1 MDQVA
6 PRVLHYAGGEG
17 QGEGPSVLA
26 VLGVGGLGSLGPRRM
41 RARRQE
47 GPEEQQGGLGRR
59 RQGMG
64 SSGAGALGDLV
75 AQDECHDQDGV

>member
-1 MDQVA
+1 MEAGCASTLRHGELSGPARWTRWPLVSSIMQ
-6 PRVLHYAGGEG
+6 GGEG

-26 VLGVGGLGSLGPRRM
+26 VLGVGGVGSLGSRRM

-59 RQGMG
+59 R
-64 SSGAGALGDLV
+64 
-75 AQDECHDQDGV
+75 